1 MSTLCLS
8 SGHCANSR
16 AHIRRVLESGGQS
29 PHALL
34 RSLETQLSGE
44 KRVRGGVLE
53 RGGGGGGG
61 LAAAKHSK
69 VSWSGKFE
77 ELKQFWHRHGSANV
91 TPNHPG
97 LGGWSSRQRELF
109 RQGRLASEHE
119 ALLRSLDFSFD
130 LTQDDYD
137 AVGGAISPR
146 QSKAAS
152 LECVRRLEGGLAGQK
167 CSQKA
172 CGRAR
177 MGVLQS
183 RGLPLRISKKQVLR
197 LDGDGHIKPVRL

>member
-1 MSTLCLS
+1 MSHCILAGVCGRVFAHAACARGCISMSTLCLS

-119 ALLRSLDFSFD
+119 ALLRSLDFTIWPSNKVIHF
-130 LTQDDYD
+130 
-137 AVGGAISPR
+137 R
-146 QSKAAS
+146 
-152 LECVRRLEGGLAGQK
+152 
-167 CSQKA
+167 
-172 CGRAR
+172 
-177 MGVLQS
+177 
-183 RGLPLRISKKQVLR
+183 
-197 LDGDGHIKPVRL
+197 H